1 MNRDSD
7 FLAMSAVLLAGVA
20 VSFAIGVRY
29 VDTLSLYLT
38 GRQYTLVAA
47 SLLGLVAWALLATFE
62 LDRRNA
68 LAASVLMPFVV
79 LVFGSLLIAII
90 YYDAFRYL
98 VKDPIDVF
106 VFSGS
111 FGAAGVGAVGLQT
124 AADRLAT
131 TWERAPSPRVLAV
144 AAAGLF
150 VVAGLAGGVAAH
162 EAASSASVTDI
173 EPGTGTDD
181 RPMDPRPSLHVTVDG
196 GAVELRLEA
205 TAPDGSTTTRRVPP
219 EAFEDGTTTV
229 RIPFSRFEPVDPK
242 PGTYRIELQSL
253 PGLAV
258 ETATHTT
265 ERGPSATLVSVQT
278 AESDDD
284 IELGTADHR
293 TSHNVDPE
301 DEVTVGVVT
310 ENDGDVADD
319 VGVRVL
325 ADDERV
331 ASGWVFLEPG
341 QRGGYVIGLD
351 AEAVERADGTVTVTV
366 YTGGERIHEEVDLP

>member
-131 TWERAPSPRVLAV
+131 TPAAPNEPLKTSTSIGSLTRYRK
-144 AAAGLF
+144 
-150 VVAGLAGGVAAH
+150 
-162 EAASSASVTDI
+162 AS
-173 EPGTGTDD
+173 
-181 RPMDPRPSLHVTVDG
+181 
-196 GAVELRLEA
+196 
-205 TAPDGSTTTRRVPP
+205 
-219 EAFEDGTTTV
+219 
-229 RIPFSRFEPVDPK
+229 
-242 PGTYRIELQSL
+242 
-253 PGLAV
+253 
-258 ETATHTT
+258 
-265 ERGPSATLVSVQT
+265 
-278 AESDDD
+278 
-284 IELGTADHR
+284 
-293 TSHNVDPE
+293 
-301 DEVTVGVVT
+301 
-310 ENDGDVADD
+310 
-319 VGVRVL
+319 
-325 ADDERV
+325 
-331 ASGWVFLEPG
+331 
-341 QRGGYVIGLD
+341 
-351 AEAVERADGTVTVTV
+351 
-366 YTGGERIHEEVDLP
+366 